1 MIEKTPGAC
10 KTVNFLMV
18 SSQITYG
25 MGYDYCS
32 ILHYSEGQGVASGC
46 EIKPLRQFSCHI
58 NGKVI
63 TKIGQRV
70 GLSETDIKEINF
82 KVLIHVP
89 FSVLSSTFHARLKKK

>member
-1 MIEKTPGAC
+1 MDRKHYITLVETKPGAC
-10 KTVNFLMV
+10 KTVNFRPV

-46 EIKPLRQFSCHI
+46 EIKTKHRFKCLI

-63 TKIGQRV
+63 TQIGQRV
-70 GLSETDIKEINF
+70 GLSGTDIKEIN
-82 KVLIHVP
+82 
-89 FSVLSSTFHARLKKK
+89 ARYKCKAKL